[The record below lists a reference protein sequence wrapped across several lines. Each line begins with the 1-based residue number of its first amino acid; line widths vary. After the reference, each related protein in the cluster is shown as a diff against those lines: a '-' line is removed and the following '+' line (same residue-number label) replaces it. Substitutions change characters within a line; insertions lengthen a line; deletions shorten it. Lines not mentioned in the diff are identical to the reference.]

1 MREVLG
7 HVKGNMNIFDE
18 ILNSLDKNF
27 NGVIDYT
34 EFLVA
39 AADKELLLTE
49 ENLKIAFKMFDT
61 NQSGSISR

>member
-39 AADKELLLTE
+39 AADKESLLTE
-49 ENLKIAFKMFDT
+49 
-61 NQSGSISR
+61 

>member
-1 MREVLG
+1 
-7 HVKGNMNIFDE
+7 MNIFDE

-61 NQSGSISR
+61 DQSGSISR